1 MANFKPTGWHM
12 EVGLNHVGAYQVSGK
27 PFAKQVNAHSLTHVA
42 FPNVT
47 RWVQIYNHD
56 VTNELKVGFSS
67 RGISSESNYFTIAPV
82 GSGSVSGRTSVI
94 GPLELKVTQL
104 WLSGSD
110 SVSIVA
116 GLTSIEPDKAKT
128 SDGENWSGSAGV
140 G

>member
-1 MANFKPTGWHM
+1 MANFKPTWHM

-27 PFAKQVNAHSLTHVA
+27 PFAKASIDAHALTHVA

-47 RWVQIYNHD
+47 RWVQIYNYD
-56 VTNELKVGFSS
+56 VTNVLKVGFSS
-67 RGISSESNYFTIAPV
+67 RGISTENNYFTI
-82 GSGSVSGRTSVI
+82 GSASI
-94 GPLELKVTQL
+94 GGIPSKSHPLELKVSQL

-110 SVSIVA
+110 SVNIVA
-116 GLTSIEPDKAKT
+116 GLTSIEPDKVST